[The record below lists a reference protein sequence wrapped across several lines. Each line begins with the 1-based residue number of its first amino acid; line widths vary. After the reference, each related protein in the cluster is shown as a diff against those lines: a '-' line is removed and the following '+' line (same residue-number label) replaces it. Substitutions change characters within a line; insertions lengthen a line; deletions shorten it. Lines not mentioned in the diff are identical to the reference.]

1 MLKMITFILCVFY
14 DNFLNEVR
22 KSPNTRDSVAQRAL
36 AAPGCTGSE
45 DQRGAPTAVA
55 APELPQVSQ
64 SQVIPP
70 HGALGTEAEVP
81 AIGQNHRGPTHRL

>member
-1 MLKMITFILCVFY
+1 MTFFY
-14 DNFLNEVR
+14 EVR

-45 DQRGAPTAVA
+45 DQRGAPAVVA
-55 APELPQVSQ
+55 APVFPKVGQ

-70 HGALGTEAEVP
+70 HGALGNEAEVP
-81 AIGQNHRGPTHRL
+81 VIGNHRGPRHRL